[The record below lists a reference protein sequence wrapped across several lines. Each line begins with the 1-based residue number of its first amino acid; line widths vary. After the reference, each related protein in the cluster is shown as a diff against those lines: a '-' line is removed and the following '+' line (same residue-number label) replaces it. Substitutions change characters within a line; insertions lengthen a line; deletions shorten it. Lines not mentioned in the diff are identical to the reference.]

1 MWGGTVAGTRI
12 RDDGDLG
19 WQSSQNNRSSRQGRQ
34 PDSGRHC
41 RTARAAGSLAV
52 CALLGAIACAP
63 KQLIPLDVSPISTS
77 VYLDGEQ
84 LDTLPREL
92 KLRSDRDHMLF
103 FKSEGHRAEL
113 IVLRSS
119 LRDGKPRL
127 DPARVQLRLAPLDPI
142 RRELRIEQASE
153 RDESVSSESS
163 VPSSPNAVQPRRRV
177 DE

>member
-1 MWGGTVAGTRI
+1 VAGTQI

-34 PDSGRHC
+34 ADSGRHC

-92 KLRSDRDHMLF
+92 KLRSDRDHTLF
-103 FKSEGHRAEL
+103 FKSEGHRPEL

-142 RRELRIEQASE
+142 RRELRIE
-153 RDESVSSESS
+153 RDESVSSGSS
-163 VPSSPNAVQPRRRV
+163 VPPPPNAVQPRRRV